1 MKKNFLILALL
12 ILLAGCI
19 ENHIQ
24 PGSNTQV
31 PGSDDTTVMP
41 TKEPRVTA
49 TSLSTPISTS
59 TSTPVVRPT
68 PPPTYTVDQAYKEL
82 LELLESNGGCQIPCI
97 VGLDPL
103 GSTSDDALVVLSPL
117 SGIAQFTAY
126 DKYGGEFYF
135 HLPINDEILRIAL
148 IYSVKQTR
156 DVIEILY
163 LNVLL
168 ERAVEDGFEDVFD
181 SPEFYRMLEL
191 FSLKSILMTYGPPNE
206 IYIRADLMQIDQP
219 IPYHPFYLLLAYPD
233 KGFFIEYVSSIEQ
246 QEGKVI
252 GCPVHS
258 HFHIWTFHEEDDA
271 DFREILQDDPFFKYY
286 LPDFPGYK
294 PIAEATEIGV
304 DEFYELY
311 LGNEQ
316 YCLESPREIW
326 PYP

>member
-1 MKKNFLILALL
+1 MKKTFLFLASL

-24 PGSNTQV
+24 PESNTQV
-31 PGSDDTTVMP
+31 PGADETTVMP
-41 TKEPRVTA
+41 TEEAEITA
-49 TSLSTPISTS
+49 TSPSTPISTL
-59 TSTPVVRPT
+59 TSTPIVRPT
-68 PPPTYTVDQAYKEL
+68 LPPTYTVDQAYAEL

-103 GSTSDDALVVLSPL
+103 GSTSDDALVALSPL
-117 SGIAQFTAY
+117 SSITSFLAHEEGDSY
-126 DKYGGEFYF
+126 FYF
-135 HLPINDEILRIAL
+135 DVPINNNLL
-148 IYSVKQTR
+148 IIDISYSLKHDR
-156 DVIEILY
+156 DIIEVLY
-163 LNVLL
+163 LYAELL
-168 ERAVEDGFEDVFD
+168 REIEDGFEVVFD
-181 SPEFYRMLEL
+181 SPEFYRILEP
-191 FSLKSILMTYGPPNE
+191 FSLKSILMTYGRPDE
-206 IYIRADLMQIDQP
+206 IYIQADLMQIDEP

-252 GCPVHS
+252 ACPVHS
-258 HFHIWTFHEEDDA
+258 YFRIWTFREEDDV
-271 DFREILQDDPFFKYY
+271 DFREILENDPNFKYY